1 MILHALA
8 DVAHTYRL
16 RQMSPTPSVGTGSL
30 GSTRPHQS
38 VPTLTGGAPLKACP
52 LGAPGVNV
60 VRVCS
65 SRSFL
70 SNTPT
75 SLASCVAGHMLGLT
89 PQSRLHHGPT
99 SVLPLQS
106 IRVVQGTCSSH
117 RMCTH
122 THTHT
127 PVHDMCSRA
136 HRPGLGQSA
145 SHSCFG
151 HCQERETEEW
161 RWEGGESQGTW
172 AHPSWASVSHRPAAQ
187 REAASTP
194 HRTVGNRGHRSSEV
208 RPHWSGAVLGC
219 VLNIGRSINSGTE
232 GNVAS

>member
-117 RMCTH
+117 RTCTHIH
-122 THTHT
+122 THTHRCT
-127 PVHDMCSRA
+127 TCAHVHTGLAWASPQVTVASATVRNERLRSGGGKVGRA
-136 HRPGLGQSA
+136 KGPGLIHPGPASPTGQQLSGKQPP
-145 SHSCFG
+145 HHTG
-151 HCQERETEEW
+151 PWETE
-161 RWEGGESQGTW
+161 GT
-172 AHPSWASVSHRPAAQ
+172 
-187 REAASTP
+187 
-194 HRTVGNRGHRSSEV
+194 
-208 RPHWSGAVLGC
+208 GARKSDPTGQVLC
-219 VLNIGRSINSGTE
+219 
-232 GNVAS
+232 